1 MNIGLPKEIKI
12 EEFRVALTPET
23 AHMYVKHG
31 HRVSV
36 EAGAGIGSGIPD
48 ADYAEAGCS
57 IESDRPRLFRE
68 AEMIVKVKEPLPSE
82 YPLFRRGQIL
92 FTYLHL
98 AADRRLT
105 DALLASGIIG
115 IAYET
120 VQEADHSLPLLVPM
134 SQVAGRLAV
143 QEGAK
148 YLEKT
153 FGGRGV
159 LLGGVPGVNK
169 GKVVILG
176 GGVAGTNA
184 CKIAL
189 GMGAEVTILDISTRR
204 LAELD
209 DLFGSRAQTL
219 YASPHNIEL
228 ALREAD
234 LVIGAVLI
242 PGAAAPKL
250 VLRRHLK
257 TMKPG
262 AVIVDIAVDQG
273 GCFETTRPTTHANPV
288 FIEEGIVHYC
298 VANMPGAVS
307 RTSTLALTNATIRYG
322 LQLAD
327 QGVEKALASSP
338 ALRAG
343 LNCHTG
349 RLTHAGVAAAH
360 GLTLAV
366 WP

>member
-1 MNIGLPKEIKI
+1 
-12 EEFRVALTPET
+12 
-23 AHMYVKHG
+23 
-31 HRVSV
+31 
-36 EAGAGIGSGIPD
+36 
-48 ADYAEAGCS
+48 
-57 IESDRPRLFRE
+57 
-68 AEMIVKVKEPLPSE
+68 
-82 YPLFRRGQIL
+82 
-92 FTYLHL
+92 
-98 AADRRLT
+98 
-105 DALLASGIIG
+105 
-115 IAYET
+115 
-120 VQEADHSLPLLVPM
+120 M

-159 LLGGVPGVNK
+159 LLGGVPGVHK

-209 DLFGSRAQTL
+209 DLFGDRVQTL

-228 ALREAD
+228 EIREAD

-250 VLRRHLK
+250 ILRRHLA

-273 GCFETTRPTTHANPV
+273 GCVETTRPTTHANPV

-322 LQLAD
+322 LLIAD
-327 QGVEKALASSP
+327 KGVEKALASSAP
-338 ALRAG
+338 LRAG

-349 RLTHAGVAAAH
+349 RLTHPGVAEAH
-360 GLTLAV
+360 GLPLAV